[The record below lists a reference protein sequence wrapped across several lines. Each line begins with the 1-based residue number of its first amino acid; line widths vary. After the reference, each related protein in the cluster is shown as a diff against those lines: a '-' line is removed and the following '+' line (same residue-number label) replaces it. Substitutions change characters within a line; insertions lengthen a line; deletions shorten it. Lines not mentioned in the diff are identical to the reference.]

1 MSIKVGDKV
10 VVIAGSCKGSEGKV
24 KKVLKNEDRIIIEGV
39 NMVKKHQKGNGQ
51 ESGGIVEREAPIH
64 RSNVMIIDPKTK
76 KRTRIAHKI
85 DEKGN
90 KVRVAVK
97 SGEILK

>member
-10 VVIAGSCKGSEGKV
+10 VVIAGSCKGSEGKI
-24 KKVLKNEDRIIIEGV
+24 KKVLKNEDRVIIEGV

-76 KRTRIAHKI
+76 KPTRIGHSIENDK
-85 DEKGN
+85 
-90 KVRVAVK
+90 KVRISKK
-97 SGEILK
+97 SGEKLD